1 LLVGEEQ
8 LAMQAV
14 AEESGLY
21 TVAVDAQKLRAD
33 KAYLLAVQWACA
45 STDEVLTNYVG
56 TLNVAAA
63 EGEAAIQR
71 FQYLPLITQ

>member
-1 LLVGEEQ
+1 
-8 LAMQAV
+8 
-14 AEESGLY
+14 
-21 TVAVDAQKLRAD
+21 
-33 KAYLLAVQWACA
+33 
-45 STDEVLTNYVG
+45 VLTNYVG